1 MLSRTGQIRKKLA
14 PTAKKKKKKKKKR
27 IYKKIFLTN
36 LANKYTKINFVRT
49 VLGFFSNYKRNLLV
63 FFTRKIGP
71 SKANPL
77 PDTPH
82 VYGILNLT
90 QNFPFQRL
98 TNCYDIEWLHYHS
111 LGRREGGIKAGDKS
125 SLEIYT

>member
-14 PTAKKKKKKKKKR
+14 PTAKKKKKKR
-27 IYKKIFLTN
+27 IYRKLFLTS
-36 LANKYTKINFVRT
+36 LAIKYTRIHFVRT

-98 TNCYDIEWLHYHS
+98 TNCYEWLHYHS